1 LKPFFWKDD
10 FMSVSY
16 SKLGLTLLFMSATA
30 LSTTAEARKLGTLDF
45 HACSLPVPQTSIT
58 VSAQCATL
66 KVAEN
71 PAQPKGRQI
80 ELALAWIPAKGEAEA
95 DPVFMIAGGP
105 GQSALESYPSLHPVF
120 NDVIK
125 KRNIILV
132 DQRGTG
138 KSNPLICKDAAGK
151 SAVGENEAIAKLDL
165 GKARLFAKNCA
176 EELSKRADT
185 RFYSTGFAIGDL
197 DLVRAKIGA
206 DKINIYGVSYGT
218 RVAQQYAMHYPQHTR
233 TVVLD
238 GVVPNSLILGA
249 EHAINL
255 EAALNLYFARC
266 TADKICRERFGNP
279 REKLDTL
286 RTQLL
291 KAPMTVNYNDPMSG
305 EAKQDKLDIGSM
317 ATVARMYAYSPLTA
331 SMLPLLL
338 TQASQGNAGP
348 LLAQAQMMNQ
358 SLGDAIMHGMQL
370 SVICGEDAAELKADP
385 ASENTII
392 GNSMIGFLKAQCEV
406 WPYSKRAA
414 DFREPLKGN
423 VPVLLLSGEFDPV
436 TPPRYGAA
444 VAKYLP
450 NSRHII
456 VKGQGHNVLPV
467 GCVPKIFAR
476 FIDSAD
482 AKNLDAKCLDSL
494 AYVPPFI
501 GFYGWEP

>member
-1 LKPFFWKDD
+1 
-10 FMSVSY
+10 MSLPY
-16 SKLGLTLLFMSATA
+16 TKLGLGFLFLGAVT
-30 LSTTAEARKLGTLDF
+30 LSTAVEARKLGGLDF
-45 HACSLPVPQTSIT
+45 QACSLPVLQTSMT

-80 ELALAWIPAKGEAEA
+80 ELALAWIPAKGEAES

-120 NDVIK
+120 SDVIK
-125 KRNIILV
+125 KRNIVLV

-151 SAVGENEAIAKLDL
+151 SAVAENEAIEKLDL
-165 GKARLFAKNCA
+165 VKAKLFAKNCA
-176 EELSKRADT
+176 DEVAKRADT
-185 RFYSTGFAIGDL
+185 RFYSTAYAIADL
-197 DLVRAKIGA
+197 ELVRKKIGA
-206 DKINIYGVSYGT
+206 EKINLYGISYGS
-218 RVAQQYAMHYPQHTR
+218 RVAQQYAKRYPQHTR
-233 TVVLD
+233 SIVLD
-238 GVVPNSLILGA
+238 GVVPNSLVLGA

-255 EAALNLYFARC
+255 EAALNLHFARC
-266 TADKICRERFGNP
+266 NSDKVCRAQFGNP
-279 REKLDTL
+279 RQKLDAL
-286 RTQLL
+286 RTQLE
-291 KAPMTVNYNDPMSG
+291 KAPIAVNYNDPMTG
-305 EAKQDKLDIGSM
+305 EPKQSKLSLGGM

-348 LLAQAQMMNQ
+348 LLAQAEMMNQ

-370 SVICGEDAAELKADP
+370 SVICSEDAAELKADP
-385 ASENTII
+385 ATEKTII
-392 GNSMIGFLKAQCEV
+392 GNSMIGFLKAQCEA
-406 WPYSKRAA
+406 WPHSQRAA

-423 VPVLLLSGEFDPV
+423 LPVLLFSGEFDPV
-436 TPPRYGAA
+436 TPPRYGTA
-444 VAKYLP
+444 VAKLLP
-450 NSRHII
+450 NSKHII
-456 VKGQGHNVLPV
+456 VKGQGHNVMPV
-467 GCVPKIFAR
+467 GCGPKIFAR

-482 AKNLDAKCLDSL
+482 AKSVDVKCLDSL